1 MITVRPAARRDIGQ
15 LAVLYAQLDRVHSDA
30 EPALIPTPEE
40 LPRKPE
46 DIEATINEPM
56 APMLVALQYPD
67 DGEGEPVV
75 VGFAK
80 VRVRQLGR
88 YWKVPQMPEVDELA
102 VIEASRGQGVG
113 RMLMA
118 AAEEWARSQGFPEL
132 WVAAWAFNNAAAGL
146 YRRQGFEPLN
156 TRFRKRLEGY

>member
-1 MITVRPAARRDIGQ
+1 MITIRPAARGDIEQ

-30 EPALIPTPEE
+30 EPVLIPTPEE
-40 LPRKPE
+40 LPRKHE

-56 APMLVALQYPD
+56 APMLVALQHPD
-67 DGEGEPVV
+67 DGEDGDPVL

-102 VIEASRGQGVG
+102 VIEGSRGQGVG

-118 AAEEWARSQGFPEL
+118 AAEEWARGQGFPEL
-132 WVAAWAFNNAAAGL
+132 WVAAWAFNEAAAGL

-156 TRFRKRLEGY
+156 TRYRKRLES